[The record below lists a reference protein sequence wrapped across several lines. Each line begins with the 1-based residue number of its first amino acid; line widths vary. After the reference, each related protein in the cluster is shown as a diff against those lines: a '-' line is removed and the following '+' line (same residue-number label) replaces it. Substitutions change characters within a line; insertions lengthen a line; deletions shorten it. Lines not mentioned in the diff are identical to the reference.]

1 MIKRLL
7 THPLVRGVDMD
18 DPHATLLRRRILSQ
32 KQFLREIYKEWYQFI
47 VKNLPSIPGWVL
59 ELGSGAGFL
68 RRYLPHVI
76 TSDVLQL
83 TDLSVVLDACE
94 MPIQGDSL
102 STIVMIDVLHH
113 LPQPRRFFHEA
124 TRCVRRNGTI
134 IMIEPWV
141 TPWSSFVY
149 RRLHHEP
156 FDPESHDWEF
166 PTTGPLSGA
175 NGAIPWMLFN
185 RDYERFKM
193 EFPQWRLDTLKL
205 DMPFSYLISG
215 GVSLRSLAPGGA
227 YKVTR
232 WMEKRFDQ
240 YMDKLAMFAY
250 IILKRLT

>member
-7 THPLVRGVDMD
+7 AHPLARGVELD
-18 DPHATLLRRRILSQ
+18 DSHLTILRRRILSQ
-32 KQFLREIYKEWYQFI
+32 KKFLREIYKEWYRFI
-47 VKNLPSIPGWVL
+47 MENLPRSSGGVL

-68 RRYLPHVI
+68 REYLPHVI
-76 TSDVLQL
+76 TSDVLNL
-83 TDLSVVLDACE
+83 TDLSVVLDACD
-94 MPIQGDSL
+94 MPFQSDSL
-102 STIVMIDVLHH
+102 SAIVMIDVLHH
-113 LPQPRRFFHEA
+113 VPQPRRFFHEA
-124 TRCVRRNGTI
+124 TRCVRRNGRI

-141 TPWSSFVY
+141 TPWSRFVY

-166 PTTGPLSGA
+166 PITGPLSGA

-193 EFPQWRLDTLKL
+193 EYPQWRLHTIKL

-215 GVSLRSLAPGGA
+215 GVSLRSLAPGVA

-232 WMEKRFDQ
+232 WMEKCFDQ
-240 YMDKLAMFAY
+240 FMDKLAMFAY
-250 IILKRLT
+250 ITLKKLA